1 MSLLAYF
8 QMLAR
13 YNRLANERLYE
24 SCSQLDP
31 LEYRRQRQ
39 GSFGSI
45 YALLNHIL
53 RGDCIWMARFQE
65 RSQSIPPLSAILFED
80 FADLRSARIRK
91 DQEMEAFF
99 EGVAADFLDR
109 SFHYVD
115 GKGQE
120 HQEQVLV
127 AVSHMF
133 NHQTH
138 HRGQIHVMLS
148 QTAVPPPSLD
158 LLRIINPA

>member
-1 MSLLAYF
+1 
-8 QMLAR
+8 
-13 YNRLANERLYE
+13 
-24 SCSQLDP
+24 
-31 LEYRRQRQ
+31 
-39 GSFGSI
+39 
-45 YALLNHIL
+45 
-53 RGDCIWMARFQE
+53 MARFE
-65 RSQSIPPLSAILFED
+65 GRGQSIPPLSAILFED

-91 DQEMEAFF
+91 DHEMEAFF

-109 SFHYVD
+109 SFHYTD
-115 GKGQE
+115 NKGQE

-138 HRGQIHVMLS
+138 HRGQVHVMLS